1 MAHVRLAALNSAL
14 FRGARA
20 VHLFFEES
28 FDDLDRETRK
38 LHSDCD
44 RPLSFRDDTKALL
57 KMPPAELLD
66 RLSQADVAFFR
77 AMLINFLPEVIRAT
91 NVIAERRS
99 RKLHRFL
106 NKVVYLT
113 GTRVSVGGAA
123 GGGRVDVQR
132 LKRMVLA
139 CADADGALR
148 ESERRLE
155 TAWAAL
161 GGAAG
166 PEDDAI
172 LYAGA
177 RGILPTARDLVR
189 AKKIR
194 ADAASAF
201 PLVSAYTYNAHA

>member
-1 MAHVRLAALNSAL
+1 MAHVQLASFNSAL

-20 VHLFFEES
+20 VHLFFDAS
-28 FDDLDRETRK
+28 FDNFDCVTRA
-38 LHSDCD
+38 LYSSCD
-44 RPLSFRDDTKALL
+44 RPSTFRDDTKALL
-57 KMPPAELLD
+57 RIPPAELLD
-66 RLSQADVAFFR
+66 RLSQDDIAFFR
-77 AMLINFLPEVIRAT
+77 KMLDDFLPEVIRAT

-99 RKLHRFL
+99 RKVHRFL
-106 NKVVYLT
+106 NKVAYLN

-139 CADADGALR
+139 CAGADGSLR

-161 GGAAG
+161 GGAAD
-166 PEDDAI
+166 PENDEI

-177 RGILPTARDLVR
+177 LAILPTARELVL

-194 ADAASAF
+194 ADATFAF
-201 PLVSAYTYNAHA
+201 PFVSTYVHIAHA